1 MLLEIE
7 PGLMIWTIVT
17 FVILLIVLRA
27 VAWKPLLGMLA
38 ERERR
43 IQESLDQAERA
54 REEAQAAVE
63 ENRQAMAKARA
74 DAQETVTRGREAA
87 ERLAQEVRQ
96 RAEVQAEQMIEQA
109 SRTIQQEKD
118 RAISELRKQVADLA
132 IRAAGKVLDENL
144 DDARNRKMVDE
155 FIDRIPDSNSN

>member
-17 FVILLIVLRA
+17 FVVLLVVLRA
-27 VAWKPLLGMLA
+27 VAWKPLLAMLA
-38 ERERR
+38 EREQR

-54 REEAQAAVE
+54 KTDAQAAVE

-74 DAQETVTRGREAA
+74 DAQETVARGREAA
-87 ERLAQEVRQ
+87 ERLAQDVRQ

-118 RAISELRKQVADLA
+118 RAISELRRQVADLA
-132 IRAAGKVLDENL
+132 IQAAGKVLDENL
-144 DDARNRKMVDE
+144 DDARNRKLVDE
-155 FIDRIPDSNSN
+155 YIDRIPDSNSN

>member
-7 PGLMIWTIVT
+7 PGLIIWTVVT
-17 FVILLIVLRA
+17 FVVLLVVLRA
-27 VAWKPLLGMLA
+27 VAWKPLLAMLA
-38 ERERR
+38 EREQR

-54 REEAQAAVE
+54 KTDAQAAVE

-74 DAQETVTRGREAA
+74 DAQETVARGREAA
-87 ERLAQEVRQ
+87 ERLAQDVRQ

-118 RAISELRKQVADLA
+118 RAISELRRQVADLA
-132 IRAAGKVLDENL
+132 IQAAGKVLDENL
-144 DDARNRKMVDE
+144 DDARNRKLVDE
-155 FIDRIPDSNSN
+155 YIDRIPDSNSN

>member
-17 FVILLIVLRA
+17 FVVLLVVLRA
-27 VAWKPLLGMLA
+27 VAWKPLLAMLA
-38 ERERR
+38 EREQR

-54 REEAQAAVE
+54 KTDAQAAVE
-63 ENRQAMAKARA
+63 ENRQAMAKARV
-74 DAQETVTRGREAA
+74 DAQETVARGREAA
-87 ERLAQEVRQ
+87 ERLAQDVRQ

-118 RAISELRKQVADLA
+118 RAISELRRQVADLA
-132 IRAAGKVLDENL
+132 IQAAGKVLDENL
-144 DDARNRKMVDE
+144 DDARNRKLVDE
-155 FIDRIPDSNSN
+155 YIDRIPDSNSN

>member
-17 FVILLIVLRA
+17 FVVLLVVLRA
-27 VAWKPLLGMLA
+27 VAWKPLLAMLA
-38 ERERR
+38 EREQR

-54 REEAQAAVE
+54 KADAQAAVE
-63 ENRQAMAKARA
+63 ENRQGMAKARV
-74 DAQETVTRGREAA
+74 DAQETVARGREAA
-87 ERLAQEVRQ
+87 ERLAQDVRQ

-118 RAISELRKQVADLA
+118 RAISELRRQVADLA
-132 IRAAGKVLDENL
+132 IQAAGKVLDENL
-144 DDARNRKMVDE
+144 DDARNRKLVDE
-155 FIDRIPDSNSN
+155 YIDRIPDSNSN

>member
-17 FVILLIVLRA
+17 FVVLLVVLRA
-27 VAWKPLLGMLA
+27 VAWKPLLAMLA
-38 ERERR
+38 EREQR

-54 REEAQAAVE
+54 KADAQTAVE
-63 ENRQAMAKARA
+63 ENRQAMAKARV
-74 DAQETVTRGREAA
+74 DAQETVARGREAA
-87 ERLAQEVRQ
+87 ERLAQDVRQ

-118 RAISELRKQVADLA
+118 QAISELRRQVADLA
-132 IRAAGKVLDENL
+132 IQAAGKVLDENL
-144 DDARNRKMVDE
+144 DDARNRKLVDE
-155 FIDRIPDSNSN
+155 YIDRIPDSNSN

>member
-1 MLLEIE
+1 
-7 PGLMIWTIVT
+7 MIWTIVT

>member
-17 FVILLIVLRA
+17 FVVLLVVLRA
-27 VAWKPLLGMLA
+27 VAWKPLLAMLA
-38 ERERR
+38 EREQR

-54 REEAQAAVE
+54 KADAQAAVE
-63 ENRQAMAKARA
+63 ENRQAMAKARV
-74 DAQETVTRGREAA
+74 DAQETVARGREAA
-87 ERLAQEVRQ
+87 ERLAQDVRQ

-118 RAISELRKQVADLA
+118 RAISELRRQVADLA
-132 IRAAGKVLDENL
+132 IQAAGKVLDENL
-144 DDARNRKMVDE
+144 DDARNRKLVDE
-155 FIDRIPDSNSN
+155 YIDRIPDSNSN